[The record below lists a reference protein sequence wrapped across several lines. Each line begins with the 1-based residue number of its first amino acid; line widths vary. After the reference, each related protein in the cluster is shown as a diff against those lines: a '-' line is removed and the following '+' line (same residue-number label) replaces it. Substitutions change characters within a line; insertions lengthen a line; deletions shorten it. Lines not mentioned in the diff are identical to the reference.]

1 MNPVATL
8 LAVLPSCQPMCSPT
22 PPTFWNGREH
32 TTTSP
37 PTDLPDGDF
46 RKILVDDNL
55 RSRAV
60 QIGEHWRSGPP
71 AGSLRLPSP
80 PAEVEV
86 LWQSLAAYQADDVF
100 APLDDRADAPDWWVV
115 CLELMMIADEAS
127 LGIGFAPNVFSAV
140 VTGGYVLED
149 VVSGD
154 VFRRVQRAPFSLST
168 AADDVVC
175 VQAKS
180 RTPSVGCT
188 LRSFSHHLSLLP
200 PRGQVRARWVEPIGG
215 VSTADSEPLGLLLVP
230 FPYRIVDGVFRSA
243 GSHPD
248 GHWGWFDVDQVWLPN
263 NNDRTRC
270 QAFVDFVLNL
280 IARARAAGER
290 VDGVVLP
297 ELALNFRQF
306 LRLAGAVA
314 RDSHIDFL
322 ISGVSSD
329 ERNRPGN
336 FAATVPFFL
345 LGDERTELQSKA
357 GSHWY

>member
-243 GSHPD
+243 GSTQMGTGD
-248 GHWGWFDVDQVWLPN
+248 GLMSIRFGSQTTMTGRGAKPSSILSSIS
-263 NNDRTRC
+263 
-270 QAFVDFVLNL
+270 L
-280 IARARAAGER
+280 
-290 VDGVVLP
+290 
-297 ELALNFRQF
+297 LALARQ
-306 LRLAGAVA
+306 ASAWTESSCPN
-314 RDSHIDFL
+314 SHSIF
-322 ISGVSSD
+322 
-329 ERNRPGN
+329 GN
-336 FAATVPFFL
+336 FFGWPERSRAIAT
-345 LGDERTELQSKA
+345 SI
-357 GSHWY
+357 S